1 MSSHCAR
8 RMATPSVRPED
19 VEGDPAGFIAAPH
32 KQLHIWAGRDASGE
46 QRGG

>member
-1 MSSHCAR
+1 MSSHGAW

-19 VEGDPAGFIAAPH
+19 VEGSPAAFIAAPH